1 MKQNK
6 GNHTIK
12 VLQGLIKATNENNPI
27 VIQGV
32 NDNMEYIQQDIPYI
46 KPPKKKGEKSKTNYT
61 QQVIKMLKNAQRY
74 SGN

>member
-32 NDNMEYIQQDIPYI
+32 NDNMEYIEQDIPYT
-46 KPPKKKGEKSKTNYT
+46 KPLKKKGEKSKTNYT

-74 SGN
+74 SCN